1 MFLEGH
7 CFYNSNGMGSFEV
20 DTKKF
25 DLNVCILGTSPKH
38 RVNVRVI
45 HIG

>member
-7 CFYNSNGMGSFEV
+7 RFYTSYGMGSFEV

-25 DLNVCILGTSPKH
+25 DLNVCILGMS
-38 RVNVRVI
+38 
-45 HIG
+45 